1 MDMGTQSAE
10 TNIHIRA
17 RAQERDLIDRAARI
31 RGMNR
36 SQFILAVAT
45 KEAADTILD
54 QSVLYLNDADYAAF
68 VHALDNPPEPNE
80 KLKAFLAAKPV
91 WAGD

>member
-1 MDMGTQSAE
+1 MSSQAAE

-45 KEAADTILD
+45 KEAADVVLD
-54 QSVLYLNDADYAAF
+54 QSVFYLDDAEYAAF

-80 KLKAFLAAKPV
+80 KLKALLASKPV
-91 WAGD
+91 WSVD

>member
-1 MDMGTQSAE
+1 MGTQSAE

-36 SQFILAVAT
+36 SQFILAVVT

-54 QSVLYLNDADYAAF
+54 QSVHYLNDADYSAF
-68 VHALDNPPEPNE
+68 VHALDNPPAPNE
-80 KLKAFLAAKPV
+80 KLKALLAAKPV
-91 WAGD
+91 WAED

>member
-1 MDMGTQSAE
+1 MGTQAAE

-45 KEAADTILD
+45 REAADTILD
-54 QSVLYLNDADYAAF
+54 QSMIELNDADFAAF
-68 VHALDNPPEPNE
+68 LCALDNPAEPNE
-80 KLKAFLAAKPV
+80 KLKALLAAKPV
-91 WAGD
+91 WAAD

>member
-1 MDMGTQSAE
+1 MSSQAAE

-36 SQFILAVAT
+36 SQFIIAVAT

-54 QSVLYLNDADYAAF
+54 QSVLYLNEADYAAF

-80 KLKAFLAAKPV
+80 KLRELLASKPV
-91 WAGD
+91 WAVD